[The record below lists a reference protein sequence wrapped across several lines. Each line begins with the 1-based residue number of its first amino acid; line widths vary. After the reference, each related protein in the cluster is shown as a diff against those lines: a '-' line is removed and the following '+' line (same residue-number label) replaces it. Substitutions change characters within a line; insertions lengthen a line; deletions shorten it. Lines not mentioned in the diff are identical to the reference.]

1 VAVRRRADARPEPA
15 FYALS
20 GGTWRD
26 WWTVAHPPYTAWHLS
41 YVVVGACLA
50 PIVHWS
56 TLLWTLLAF
65 FLAVGV
71 GAHALD
77 ELHGRPLGTT
87 IPGSLLGA
95 AAVIGLGGA
104 VVIGILG
111 VTRIGLGLVPFMVV
125 GSLLAVAYNLEIAG
139 RWVHTDA
146 GFAAAWGAFPVLTAY
161 FAQART
167 LGAAAVIGAV
177 AAFALSVAQRRL
189 SNAARALRRRTV
201 RVVGQVEL
209 ADGRVQPLTRP
220 VLLAPLEAALKA
232 MAVGAVALALALALA
247 RVLA

>member
-1 VAVRRRADARPEPA
+1 MAVRGRAESRPGPA

-41 YVVVGACLA
+41 YVVLGACLA
-50 PIVHWS
+50 PVMHWS
-56 TLLWTLLAF
+56 ALLWTLLAF

-77 ELHGRPLGTT
+77 ELHGRPLGTS
-87 IPGSLLGA
+87 IPGPLLGA
-95 AAVIGLGGA
+95 AALTGLVGA
-104 VVIGILG
+104 VVIGALG
-111 VTRIGLGLVPFMVV
+111 VIRVGLGLVPFIAV

-161 FAQART
+161 FAEART
-167 LGAAAVIGAV
+167 LGAAAIVAAL

-201 RVVGQVEL
+201 KVVGRVEL
-209 ADGRVQPLTRP
+209 ADGRVRALTRP
-220 VLLAPLEAALKA
+220 VLLAPLEAGLKA
-232 MAVGAVALALALALA
+232 MAVGMVGVALALALA
-247 RVLA
+247 RVAA

>member
-1 VAVRRRADARPEPA
+1 
-15 FYALS
+15 
-20 GGTWRD
+20 
-26 WWTVAHPPYTAWHLS
+26 VAHPPYTAWHLS

-50 PIVHWS
+50 PTVHWS
-56 TLLWTLLAF
+56 RLLWTLLAF

-77 ELHGRPLGTT
+77 ELHGRPLGTS
-87 IPGSLLGA
+87 IPGPLLGA

-104 VVIGILG
+104 VVIGVVG
-111 VTRIGLGLVPFMVV
+111 VTRIGLGLVPFMAV

-161 FAQART
+161 FAQAGT

-209 ADGRVQPLTRP
+209 ADGRVQTLTRP

-247 RVLA
+247 RVAA